1 MKQLQTE
8 SSGGYTT
15 TSRSK
20 AHENAGESF
29 MRYVTNT
36 TQRSSSETDD
46 KNPFIET
53 RWNRGFKDT
62 TANGDDS
69 EFTKFHL
76 ADDEMLLELLSHLHA
91 DCPDLMHDKQ
101 ILLDRVAILFD
112 KIQPQ
117 T

>member
-1 MKQLQTE
+1 
-8 SSGGYTT
+8 
-15 TSRSK
+15 
-20 AHENAGESF
+20 

-36 TQRSSSETDD
+36 TQLSSNEKDD

-53 RWNRGFKDT
+53 RWNRSFKDI
-62 TANGDDS
+62 TASGDDS

-101 ILLDRVAILFD
+101 NLLDRVGILFD
-112 KIQPQ
+112 KIQMQ